1 MSDSF
6 ILIAGAIAAVLVYAA
21 ASTGSPEGELATRV
35 ATAGI
40 AVGTAF
46 VVGFGAALAVF

>member
-1 MSDSF
+1 MSDTF
-6 ILIAGAIAAVLVYAA
+6 TLIAGVTAAVLVYAV

-35 ATAGI
+35 ATACI